1 MLDQRCQNFLQG
13 RGVRRGISNLE
24 INILISP
31 KNYDEMKM
39 SITERTLGMAD
50 IHFLHGEPQPIRQ
63 FIRIGHSGHRQLETL
78 LASGRLEIDRAVFE
92 AANIKYQSEL
102 LNMLRVAGVEIVLD
116 TNMAET
122 ATPGRFESIAKRLD
136 WANKDRPWSPSDF
149 SRGANRDTTS
159 LIAECAVTNRVKTVL
174 APTHLLGHK
183 GPLHPWFEID
193 RHMCVELRAALD
205 SSGGRHIAID
215 YLLMVPYG
223 CLMDAAQR
231 RMLVARL
238 AGLPF
243 DNLWV
248 RAANFG
254 RDATPMG
261 FQRYTVGLL
270 DFHDLG
276 KPIVADG
283 VGGLIGLGVAA
294 FGSVSALSYGVAQNE
309 RFDPGNWNRPRKKSD
324 GGGQA
329 KWVYFPPL
337 DLLLKTSQ
345 AAVLLNT
352 RGARPFLACNDPMC
366 CALGADDMLRSHKA
380 HFLTQRKFQLE
391 NLSRIPETRRA
402 GHFIDHHLREAER
415 QAQRAAKLNTGDDV
429 LTKAL
434 NRNSERLHNLRCV
447 AETLHE
453 TLPETTRAAPLA
465 QRSQRTFDP
474 AQGRQ

>member
-1 MLDQRCQNFLQG
+1 MQLW
-13 RGVRRGISNLE
+13 NLK
-24 INILISP
+24 IRKIDILISLDTCDVI
-31 KNYDEMKM
+31 NT
-39 SITERTLGMAD
+39 SIQEGTLGMAD
-50 IHFLHGEPQPIRQ
+50 IHYLHGEPQSIRQ

-92 AANIKYQSEL
+92 AANIAYQSEL
-102 LNMLRVAGVEIVLD
+102 LNMLRAAGVEIVLD

-122 ATPGRFESIAKRLD
+122 ATPGRFETMAKRLG
-136 WANKDRPWSPSDF
+136 WANKDRPWLPSDF
-149 SRGANRDTTS
+149 SRGANRDTTL
-159 LIAECAVTNRVKTVL
+159 LIADVAVTNKVNAVL
-174 APTHLLGHK
+174 APTHLLGRE

-193 RHMCVELRAALD
+193 RRLCVELRAALD

-215 YLLMVPYG
+215 YLLMLPYG

-231 RMLVARL
+231 RMFVARL
-238 AGLPF
+238 AELPF

-276 KPIVADG
+276 KPIVADS

-309 RFDPGNWNRPRKKSD
+309 RFDPGPWKRPKNKQD
-324 GGGQA
+324 GGGQT
-329 KWVYFPPL
+329 KWVYIPQI
-337 DLLLKTSQ
+337 DLLLKASQ
-345 AAVLLNT
+345 AARLLNSS
-352 RGARPFLACNDPMC
+352 GARTFLACNDPMC
-366 CALGADDMLRSHKA
+366 CALGVDDTLRSHKA
-380 HFLTQRKFQLE
+380 HFLTQRKFQLD
-391 NLSRIPETRRA
+391 NLSRVPETRRA

-415 QAQRAAKLNTGDDV
+415 QAQRAAKLNVEDNV
-429 LTKAL
+429 LINAL
-434 NRNSERLHNLRCV
+434 SRNSERLHNLCRV

-453 TLPETTRAAPLA
+453 TLPETTRCAPLA
-465 QRSQRTFDP
+465 QRSERNFDP
-474 AQGRQ
+474 AQSRRQLHGKRDC